1 MRSEVDEKTQVLEL
15 PGWFQEM
22 RREHQSRG
30 DNEPTVVVS
39 EALEAVTVR
48 TEAVAAPESPER
60 GPAHEVRSIAASAA
74 GASADEATVT
84 MPALDAKTRPV
95 IDAAQAG
102 AERRA
107 RAHAALAGREVRPWD
122 RMRLASVTQAQAGAL
137 TDVAEV
143 IGGERLGQE
152 VLRGMDAS
160 LGQSWCG
167 VGRAR
172 VGVHWD
178 DEGETLSAGAST
190 WWRVMPG
197 WERGLVWVD
206 ETLARRWLEALEL
219 GHLAGEQAHGAVC
232 CVLGEVFSGAMR
244 RCGWP
249 QVTWGVNPLPG
260 RAKVELMRA
269 SRPPYVAWVLEVE
282 DHHGEVRGELR
293 LAMPWSLVRMVRGQ
307 LCAPAADLARWDAL
321 PGVGR
326 LSVGSVGLTLEEVR
340 GLEPGD
346 VLMAGE
352 SIARGEGV
360 RLGAQLRFGA
370 RARWGG
376 VLRQGEGRAWVFE
389 AGATGVDDEAKRDD
403 NPREDGMSEAVER
416 AEVEVDVVVG
426 EVRMELGQLSRLVPG
441 QVLETHSPVGG
452 AVRLMVG
459 AKEIARG
466 ELVEVEGRLGV
477 RVEQVSA

>member
-1 MRSEVDEKTQVLEL
+1 MDEKTQLLEL

-22 RREHQSRG
+22 RREHQAQL
-30 DNEPTVVVS
+30 DDEPTVVVS
-39 EALEAVTVR
+39 EVLEAVTVR
-48 TEAVAAPESPER
+48 VDAVA
-60 GPAHEVRSIAASAA
+60 GPGRPARAAVEVA
-74 GASADEATVT
+74 GADEATVT
-84 MPALDAKTRPV
+84 MPSLDAKTRPV

-102 AERRA
+102 AGRRA
-107 RAHAALAGREVRPWD
+107 RVQAALASREVRPWD
-122 RMRLASVTQAQAGAL
+122 RMRLASVTQAQAQAL
-137 TDVAEV
+137 ADMVEV

-152 VLRGMDAS
+152 VLRGMEAS
-160 LGQSWCG
+160 IGERWCG

-178 DEGETLSAGAST
+178 DDGETLSAGAST

-206 ETLARRWLEALEL
+206 EGLARRWLEALEL
-219 GHLAGEQAHGAVC
+219 RHLGGEQAHGAVC

-249 QVTWGVNPLPG
+249 QVTWGVNPLAG

-269 SRPPYVAWVLEVE
+269 SRPPYVAWVLEVAC
-282 DHHGEVRGELR
+282 GEVRGQLR

-307 LCAPAADLARWDAL
+307 LRAPAAELARWAAM

-326 LSVGSVGLTLEEVR
+326 LSVGCVGLTLEEVR

-346 VLMAGE
+346 VVMAGVAIE
-352 SIARGEGV
+352 RREGV
-360 RLGAQLRFGA
+360 RLGAKLRFGA
-370 RARWGG
+370 QARWAGA
-376 VLRQGEGRAWVFE
+376 LREGEGREWVFE
-389 AGATGVDDEAKRDD
+389 VGEPCVDEPERDDE
-403 NPREDGMSEAVER
+403 PREVAMSEAVER
-416 AEVEVDVVVG
+416 AEVEVEVVVG
-426 EVRMELGQLSRLVPG
+426 EVRMELGQLSRLVVG
-441 QVLETHSPVGG
+441 QVLETGSPVGA

-459 AKEIARG
+459 AQEIARG

-477 RVEQVSA
+477 RVEQVSS